1 MTRPS
6 TTPLGIAL
14 LTTGYL
20 FGGFAAGIAIGFVVG
35 SPTPGA
41 FHMTRNVAA
50 GVIAVACMMAASTLW
65 ARELARRAGVFE
77 ARRAAWA
84 GALSFGPVA
93 IVVGLV
99 LTALE
104 QQIVERGRGP
114 ALPIHTLY
122 GILFVS
128 ATLIV
133 ASVTTW
139 IVAAGLGVS
148 PSLQHRVALSSGFA
162 AAGAY
167 FLVYLGME
175 FAGWEVGAPGAAQ
188 RATMLVVTGLG
199 ALAAALAGGATLG
212 AMMFSGAP
220 SQQAARSQASTAHSA
235 RQ

>member
-14 LTTGYL
+14 LTTAYL
-20 FGGFAAGIAIGFVVG
+20 FGGFAAGVAIGFVVG
-35 SPTPGA
+35 SPTPGP

-50 GVIAVACMMAASTLW
+50 GMIAVACMMTASTFW

-77 ARRAAWA
+77 ARRAALA

-93 IVVGLV
+93 IVVGLI

-122 GILFVS
+122 GILFVG
-128 ATLIV
+128 ATFVV
-133 ASVTTW
+133 ASITTW
-139 IVAAGLGVS
+139 IVAAGLGAS
-148 PSLQHRVALSSGFA
+148 PALQHRVAAASGFA
-162 AAGAY
+162 SACAY
-167 FLVYLGME
+167 FIVYLGME
-175 FAGWEVGAPGAAQ
+175 LAGWRVGAPGAAQ

-212 AMMFSGAP
+212 AMIFSGAP
-220 SQQAARSQASTAHSA
+220 GQQAPRSPASTASSA
-235 RQ
+235 RG

>member
-6 TTPLGIAL
+6 TTPLAIAL

-35 SPTPGA
+35 SPQPGA
-41 FHMTRNVAA
+41 FHMARNVAA
-50 GVIAVACMMAASTLW
+50 GVLAVACMMTASTAW

-84 GALSFGPVA
+84 GALSFGPIA
-93 IVVGLV
+93 IVVGLI

-122 GILFVS
+122 GILFVG
-128 ATLIV
+128 ATLVV
-133 ASVTTW
+133 ASITTW

-148 PSLQHRVALSSGFA
+148 PALRLRAALSTGFA
-162 AAGAY
+162 AAVAY

-175 FAGWEVGAPGAAQ
+175 FAGWQVGAPGAAQ

-212 AMMFSGAP
+212 AMIFSEASSPEAP
-220 SQQAARSQASTAHSA
+220 RSPATTPHSA

>member
-20 FGGFAAGIAIGFVVG
+20 FGGFAVGIAVGFVVG
-35 SPTPGA
+35 SPKPGA

-50 GVIAVACMMAASTLW
+50 GVVAVACMMAASTLW

-93 IVVGLV
+93 TIVGLI

-114 ALPIHTLY
+114 ALPIHALY
-122 GILFVS
+122 GILFVG

-148 PSLQHRVALSSGFA
+148 PALQHR
-162 AAGAY
+162 
-167 FLVYLGME
+167 
-175 FAGWEVGAPGAAQ
+175 
-188 RATMLVVTGLG
+188 
-199 ALAAALAGGATLG
+199 
-212 AMMFSGAP
+212 
-220 SQQAARSQASTAHSA
+220 
-235 RQ
+235 